1 MRQEMMTI
9 IKQEEIAPRI
19 FEMTLKGDLVQEM
32 GESGQFIHIR
42 VPRQDLLLR
51 RPISL
56 NRIHRELGTCRI
68 IYRVEGDG
76 TQIFSEMTAG
86 DVLDVMGPLGRGF
99 DLSQLQAGDQAFI
112 IGGGIGI
119 PPLYELSAQLRQK
132 GVHCHHFLG
141 YATKD
146 AVFYE
151 EAFSQLGSTHVS
163 TDDGSYGFHGNV
175 CQMVRQ
181 AGIEPDAVF
190 SCGSNGLLKAVYQA
204 CQGVKNIQLSL
215 EERMACGMGAC
226 AACVCR
232 SSEDGPQGQ
241 IRTKKVCEDGPV
253 FQAKEVVL

>member
-76 TQIFSEMTAG
+76 TRIFSEMTAG

-112 IGGGIGI
+112 IGGGSEFLHSMNYR
-119 PPLYELSAQLRQK
+119 PSSAK
-132 GVHCHHFLG
+132 
-141 YATKD
+141 K
-146 AVFYE
+146 
-151 EAFSQLGSTHVS
+151 GSTATISSAMRPRTWS
-163 TDDGSYGFHGNV
+163 TMKRPLAN
-175 CQMVRQ
+175 
-181 AGIEPDAVF
+181 
-190 SCGSNGLLKAVYQA
+190 
-204 CQGVKNIQLSL
+204 
-215 EERMACGMGAC
+215 
-226 AACVCR
+226 
-232 SSEDGPQGQ
+232 
-241 IRTKKVCEDGPV
+241 
-253 FQAKEVVL
+253 